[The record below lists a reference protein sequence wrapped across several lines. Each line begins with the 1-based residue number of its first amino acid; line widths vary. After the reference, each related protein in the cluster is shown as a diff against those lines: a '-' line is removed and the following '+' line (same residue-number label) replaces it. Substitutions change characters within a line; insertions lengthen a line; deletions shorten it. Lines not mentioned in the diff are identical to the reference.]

1 MLAWA
6 NTNNIVSTNIG
17 GKSTNKVSKE
27 DQNHDKSRAS
37 IQERSKEK
45 QLPKEFGNNWPNA
58 TLWKDNTS
66 RANKKSDNPSDNPL
80 LHF

>member
-37 IQERSKEK
+37 IQERNKEK
-45 QLPKEFGNNWPNA
+45 QLPKEFGNN
-58 TLWKDNTS
+58 
-66 RANKKSDNPSDNPL
+66 
-80 LHF
+80 